1 MPVFEFDA
9 KKSDGSIMSGTIDAP
24 DEQTATDRLL
34 ERRLYPLSV
43 KPQNR
48 GMNMSFNV
56 PFFDRVKV
64 KDLVVF
70 SRQLSVMS
78 EATLP
83 LVQSLRILIDQTD
96 NEKLKEI
103 VANVAAEVDGGSK
116 FSQALAQHPKVFSN
130 FFVSMIRSGETSGR
144 LDEVLNYLAD
154 QQEKDYDLMSKIRGA
169 MIYPVFIVLG
179 LIVVGIVMMVYV
191 VPKLTSILVESG
203 AELPLPTKVLIASS
217 DFVSTYWWALLIGV
231 VILGII
237 SRVLFKRDDG
247 RRAFD
252 LFLLKL
258 PIFGPLFQRIYLVRV
273 TRTLVTL
280 IQGGVPLPQA
290 LDITADV
297 VGNKVYA
304 DLIRETKTEVD
315 DGNPLASVFVKS
327 DTVPVMV
334 SQMMNLG
341 EQTGRLDQVLEKLT
355 NFYAREIQN
364 SVDNL
369 VSLIEPLIMVVMGIA
384 VGVMVAA
391 IILPMY
397 NLATAF

>member
-1 MPVFEFDA
+1 MPVFEFSA
-9 KKSDGSIMSGTIDAP
+9 KKPDGSMTNGTIEAV
-24 DEQTATDRLL
+24 DEESAKNTLL
-34 ERRLYPLSV
+34 EKRLYPLDV
-43 KPQNR
+43 HLKNR
-48 GMNMSFNV
+48 GLNMSFDV
-56 PFFDRVKV
+56 PFLDRVKV

-70 SRQLSVMS
+70 SRQLAVMS

-83 LVQSLRILIDQTD
+83 LVQSLKILVDQTD
-96 NEKLKEI
+96 NAKLKEVI
-103 VANVAAEVDGGSK
+103 TTVAAEVDGGSN
-116 FSQALAQHPKVFSN
+116 FSQALAAHPKVFSN

-154 QQEKDYDLMSKIRGA
+154 QQEKDYDLMSKIKGA
-169 MIYPVFIVLG
+169 MIYPVFIVAG
-179 LIVVGIVMMVYV
+179 LIVVGIVMMVFV
-191 VPKLTSILVESG
+191 VPKLTAILVESG
-203 AELPLPTKVLIASS
+203 AELPLPTKALIA
-217 DFVSTYWWALLIGV
+217 VSGFLVSYWWLVVLLVIGL
-231 VILGII
+231 VIGGRL
-237 SRVLFKRDDG
+237 SLRTDNG
-247 RRAFD
+247 RRTFD

-304 DLIRETKTEVD
+304 DLITETKTEVD

-327 DTVPVMV
+327 STVPVMV

-355 NFYAREIQN
+355 NFYTREISN
-364 SVDNL
+364 AVDNL

>member
-1 MPVFEFDA
+1 MPVFEFSA
-9 KKSDGSIMSGTIDAP
+9 KKPDGSMTSGTL
-24 DEQTATDRLL
+24 EATDEKAAMNVLL
-34 ERRLYPLSV
+34 EKRLYPLMV
-43 KPQNR
+43 KPKNR
-48 GMNMSFNV
+48 GINMTFDV
-56 PFFDRVKV
+56 PFLDRVKV

-70 SRQLSVMS
+70 SRQLAVMS

-83 LVQSLRILIDQTD
+83 LVQSLKILVDQTD
-96 NEKLKEI
+96 NPKLKEI
-103 VANVAAEVDGGSK
+103 IATVAADVDGGSK
-116 FSQALAQHPKVFSN
+116 FSQALAAHPQVFSN
-130 FFVSMIRSGETSGR
+130 FFISMIRSGETSGR

-154 QQEKDYDLMSKIRGA
+154 QQEKDYDLMSKIKGA
-169 MIYPVFIVLG
+169 MIYPAFIIVG
-179 LIVVGIVMMVYV
+179 LIVVGIVMMVFV
-191 VPKLTSILVESG
+191 VPKLTAILIESG
-203 AELPLPTKVLIASS
+203 AELPLPTKILIASS
-217 DFVSTYWWALLIGV
+217 GFLVGYWWLILILL
-231 VILGII
+231 VILVVVG
-237 SRVLFKRDDG
+237 RMVLKTHDG
-247 RRAFD
+247 RKTFD
-252 LFLLKL
+252 LALLKL

-280 IQGGVPLPQA
+280 IQGGVPLPHA
-290 LDITADV
+290 LEITADV

-304 DLIRETKTEVD
+304 DLISETKTEVD

-355 NFYAREIQN
+355 NFYTREISN
-364 SVDNL
+364 AVDNL

-397 NLATAF
+397 NLATSF